1 MEQQNHAA
9 SLVQPA
15 RNSKILFSGQA
26 GEYFG
31 IWIVNILLS
40 ILTLGIYS
48 AWAKVRTQQYFYGH
62 TKIENQSFRYLA
74 TPMQILRGRIIAVVL
89 FGSYF
94 ALASMMPAVAA
105 AFAIAMIFVSPW
117 LIVQSLKFNMRV
129 TSYRNV
135 RFAFHGT
142 YGGAFKYF
150 ILLPVLAAFT
160 LYLAMPWALRKIDAY
175 IVGNTSYGGKK
186 FSVNTDTSTYYIA
199 ALTAFAVAVGIMTV
213 FIIASVVISFAAG
226 AVEASSSGSVVV
238 GFLAIVAY
246 WFVFMLTG
254 AIYHTAIR
262 NHLFNNSQI
271 DGVVRFNSSMKTGA
285 YLVLTM
291 TNLLAMMF
299 TLGLAYPWAK
309 IRTAAYKAQT
319 LALTIEPAAD
329 KLVDEAQQENSSFG
343 EEAAG
348 LFDVDVSLA

>member
-1 MEQQNHAA
+1 MDQQNNAA
-9 SLVQPA
+9 SLAQPA
-15 RNSKILFSGQA
+15 RSSKIEFSGQA
-26 GEYFG
+26 GEFFG

-74 TPMQILRGRIIAVVL
+74 TPMQILRGRVIAVII
-89 FGSYF
+89 FAGYF
-94 ALASMMPAVAA
+94 LLSSFLPVAA
-105 AFAIAMIFVSPW
+105 LVLAIALIFISPW
-117 LIVQSLKFNMRV
+117 LIVQSLKFNLRV

-150 ILLPVLAAFT
+150 ILLPILSVFT
-160 LYLAMPWALRKIDAY
+160 FYLAMPWALRKIDNY
-175 IVGNTSYGGKK
+175 IVSNTSYGGKA

-213 FIIASVVISFAAG
+213 FIIASVVITFAAG
-226 AVEASSSGSVVV
+226 VGSAGGAATVIV
-238 GFLAIVAY
+238 GAMTFIAY
-246 WFVFMLTG
+246 WFVFMLSG
-254 AIYHTAIR
+254 AIYHTSIR
-262 NHLFNNSQI
+262 NHLFNNTEI
-271 DGVVRFNSSMKTGA
+271 EGIVRFNSTMKTGA
-285 YLVLTM
+285 YLKLTM
-291 TNLLAMMF
+291 TNLLAIVF

-309 IRTAAYKAQT
+309 IRTAAYKAET
-319 LALTIEPAAD
+319 LALSIEPAAD
-329 KLVDEAQQENSSFG
+329 KLVDEVQQENSSFG

-348 LFDVDVSLA
+348 LFDVDISLA

>member
-285 YLVLTM
+285 YLALTM

-299 TLGLAYPWAK
+299 TLGL
-309 IRTAAYKAQT
+309 
-319 LALTIEPAAD
+319 
-329 KLVDEAQQENSSFG
+329 
-343 EEAAG
+343 
-348 LFDVDVSLA
+348 